1 MVNSVYKDSI
11 REIPLAN
18 IVEIRSARKPDR
30 LEDYPFDSS
39 LPYMDIKALETANP
53 KRYTVASD
61 FIMSKRDLVMVK
73 DGHRSGKVF
82 RSQEEGIAASTL
94 VILSPKQDNV
104 LMDYLYCYLAYCYE
118 DFQNRKRGA
127 TVGHLDMRYL
137 KELLIPVPDMN
148 IQIEVAEKY
157 KRIEALVNEMKAKAF
172 RLKEL
177 AAVMDD
183 NKRLKSASV
192 KLQQQVEMIQKAW
205 LHQIF
210 KRTI

>member
-1 MVNSVYKDSI
+1 
-11 REIPLAN
+11 
-18 IVEIRSARKPDR
+18 
-30 LEDYPFDSS
+30 
-39 LPYMDIKALETANP
+39 
-53 KRYTVASD
+53 
-61 FIMSKRDLVMVK
+61 MSKRDLVMVK

>member
-39 LPYMDIKALETANP
+39 LPYMDIKALETAKAN
-53 KRYTVASD
+53 RYTVASD

-157 KRIEALVNEMKAKAF
+157 QRIEALVNEMKAKAF

>member
-18 IVEIRSARKPDR
+18 LVEIRSARKPDR

-53 KRYTVASD
+53 NRYTVASD

-94 VILSPKQDNV
+94 VILSPKRDNV

-157 KRIEALVNEMKAKAF
+157 QRIEALVNEMKAKTF

-177 AAVMDD
+177 AAVMDE

-192 KLQQQVEMIQKAW
+192 KLQQQVAMIQKAW